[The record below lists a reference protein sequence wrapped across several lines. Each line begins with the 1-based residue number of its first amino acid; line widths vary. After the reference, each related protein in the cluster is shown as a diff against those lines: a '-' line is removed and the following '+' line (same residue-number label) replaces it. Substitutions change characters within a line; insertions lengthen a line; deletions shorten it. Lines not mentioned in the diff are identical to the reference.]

1 MTLVDDIRTSLRD
14 TTPVYAVVGATDL
27 AVHRA
32 RLVRE
37 QARRIDLAAVPARLQ
52 QRLTTTAVQVPAVA
66 VSRTLGAAGRAEE
79 AYGEARRARP
89 PPRAARAGPAGH
101 PGPAHPGQHHA
112 GPRSRRHQHGAQGRR
127 RHGARRPRHPD
138 ARPHRRR
145 DRRGRRP
152 RVGDHPHGAHQV
164 GREAHPHHRDEA
176 RGDRPHHREVGSHQ
190 RPHHGVHRDEGD
202 EARGGE
208 GRRLTACRAH
218 R

>member
-79 AYGEARRARP
+79 AYGELAERGRHLVQRVQGQQATQDLLTQANTTLARGRAVTSTVRKVVVDTVP
-89 PPRAARAGPAGH
+89 AARATLT
-101 PGPAHPGQHHA
+101 
-112 GPRSRRHQHGAQGRR
+112 
-127 RHGARRPRHPD
+127 
-138 ARPHRRR
+138 
-145 DRRGRRP
+145 RGRTDAETVAADVRESATTRTAP
-152 RVGDHPHGAHQV
+152 TKSAAKRTRTTATKRAATARTTAKSARTSARTTASTATKATKRAAAKVGD
-164 GREAHPHHRDEA
+164 
-176 RGDRPHHREVGSHQ
+176 
-190 RPHHGVHRDEGD
+190 
-202 EARGGE
+202 
-208 GRRLTACRAH
+208 
-218 R
+218 